1 MTPEIISAIQACQW
15 GPSHFLI
22 FSDNVFTPLI
32 YYSHFGSAIPAI
44 LIALVIYVKDRKNL
58 VSQLLLLMTFFL
70 GVWIFCDIV
79 LWASEFPSYI
89 MFYWSLEDMVE
100 PLIYFYAFY
109 FAFAFIFKKDFS
121 FYQKILFSIPLI
133 PTVLLAST
141 NWMLMGFDLTNCDR
155 AADEGILA
163 TYGYGIEILYA
174 LLIIG
179 FAIYR
184 FVKIKDRAQRI
195 QIILITTGITLFLV
209 TFSLGNIVQVFSQ
222 NWSIDQY
229 NLFGAPVFIAFLAY
243 IIIRFKAF
251 NVRLIG
257 AQVLVIALF
266 ITTLSL
272 LFIQS
277 ISTVRDVVVATLI
290 FLAIVGYLLIR
301 GVYREIEQREQIQ
314 LLADNLEKAN
324 KQQVVL
330 IHFITHQIKGFLTK
344 SRNIF
349 SMAVE
354 GEFGQLPEAFIPMAQ
369 EGLRSDTQ
377 AVTTVQEILNASN
390 VKSGAVTYSMQPF
403 DFGALVKEV
412 FDGLKPA
419 ADAKKLELTLE
430 EGDGP
435 NTLNGDKLQLQN
447 AIKNLIDN
455 SIKYTPSGS
464 VSLKLAKE
472 NAKENQSL
480 RLTIQDTGV
489 GITPEDMAHL
499 FTEGGHGKDSI
510 KVNVDSTGFGLYIV
524 KNIIEAHHGKVW
536 VESEGAG
543 KGSTFIVELPTNLE
557 VTAMPVGS

>member
-1 MTPEIISAIQACQW
+1 
-15 GPSHFLI
+15 
-22 FSDNVFTPLI
+22 
-32 YYSHFGSAIPAI
+32 
-44 LIALVIYVKDRKNL
+44 
-58 VSQLLLLMTFFL
+58 
-70 GVWIFCDIV
+70 
-79 LWASEFPSYI
+79 
-89 MFYWSLEDMVE
+89 
-100 PLIYFYAFY
+100 
-109 FAFAFIFKKDFS
+109 
-121 FYQKILFSIPLI
+121 
-133 PTVLLAST
+133 
-141 NWMLMGFDLTNCDR
+141 
-155 AADEGILA
+155 
-163 TYGYGIEILYA
+163 
-174 LLIIG
+174 
-179 FAIYR
+179 
-184 FVKIKDRAQRI
+184 
-195 QIILITTGITLFLV
+195 
-209 TFSLGNIVQVFSQ
+209 VQVFSQ

-412 FDGLKPA
+412 YDGLKPA
-419 ADAKKLELTLE
+419 ADAKKLELKLE
-430 EGDGP
+430 EDGSP
-435 NTLNGDKLQLQN
+435 NTLTGDKLQLQN

-464 VSLKLAKE
+464 VSLKLSKE
-472 NAKENQSL
+472 GEKL

-489 GITPEDMAHL
+489 GITPEDMVHL

>member
-1 MTPEIISAIQACQW
+1 MGPALCAFGGSQYLII
-15 GPSHFLI
+15 GP
-22 FSDNVFTPLI
+22 NVAPLI
-32 YYSHFGSAIPAI
+32 YYSHLPIIVISLGLAIFILFKKPKDLSSQVLFGTI
-44 LIALVIYVKDRKNL
+44 L
-58 VSQLLLLMTFFL
+58 FFCIW
-70 GVWIFCDIV
+70 VFCDLV
-79 LWASEFPSYI
+79 FWASNRSDVI
-89 MFYWSLEDMVE
+89 MLVWTTTVLVE
-100 PLIYFYAFY
+100 PLVHIGGLYLLYTIVDKVDMPFKLKVLFFVLYLPIILSAPTHFMLTGFDTGSCLAIEGFIARYYSYALE
-109 FAFAFIFKKDFS
+109 IFTTFLIVL
-121 FYQKILFSIPLI
+121 FGARRLFSSKYKNRKPEVAILTI
-133 PTVLLAST
+133 GVLLLCIAFSWGNLIGSFT
-141 NWMLMGFDLTNCDR
+141 DNWQVGEYGLFGMPVFIGFLVWSIVRYKTFN
-155 AADEGILA
+155 LQ
-163 TYGYGIEILYA
+163 
-174 LLIIG
+174 IIG
-179 FAIYR
+179 SLAL
-184 FVKIKDRAQRI
+184 VVG
-195 QIILITTGITLFLV
+195 LIGF
-209 TFSLGNIVQVFSQ
+209 TFSLLFVENPVVFRR
-222 NWSIDQY
+222 
-229 NLFGAPVFIAFLAY
+229 V
-243 IIIRFKAF
+243 
-251 NVRLIG
+251 
-257 AQVLVIALF
+257 
-266 ITTLSL
+266 
-272 LFIQS
+272 
-277 ISTVRDVVVATLI
+277 
-290 FLAIVGYLLIR
+290 AIVTFIFSLGFGYLLIR
-301 GVYREIEQREQIQ
+301 SVNREVKQREQIEK
-314 LLADNLEKAN
+314 LADGLQKAN
-324 KQQVVL
+324 AQQVVL

-419 ADAKKLELTLE
+419 ADAKKLELKLE
-430 EGDGP
+430 EDGGP
-435 NTLNGDKLQLQN
+435 NTLTGDKLQLQN

-464 VSLKLAKE
+464 VSLKLSKE
-472 NAKENQSL
+472 GEKL

>member
-1 MTPEIISAIQACQW
+1 MALVFGTYILVRARNLPSFLFFTICATFTFWCAFDLSAWFAFLGSANTMFTWSLLDFMGVLMFLFTYYFLFTFLTGRDLPLWQKILGFLLIVPSATIAFFGWNIPTYDLNACAALENSSFTIYTYYSEAIFIIATIVFLVVNYVKNKEKIARTQTLLA
-15 GPSHFLI
+15 GTGALIFLI
-22 FSDNVFTPLI
+22 FFFSANFLVSLYAASSISTYVYNYLI
-32 YYSHFGSAIPAI
+32 YGLFGMPIFLIYLGYLIVRYKVFNLKMFGAQALVLALIVVLASEYAFVNTVTNRILVTVTLILTIIAGAI
-44 LIALVIYVKDRKNL
+44 LIRSVRK
-58 VSQLLLLMTFFL
+58 
-70 GVWIFCDIV
+70 
-79 LWASEFPSYI
+79 
-89 MFYWSLEDMVE
+89 
-100 PLIYFYAFY
+100 
-109 FAFAFIFKKDFS
+109 
-121 FYQKILFSIPLI
+121 
-133 PTVLLAST
+133 
-141 NWMLMGFDLTNCDR
+141 
-155 AADEGILA
+155 
-163 TYGYGIEILYA
+163 
-174 LLIIG
+174 
-179 FAIYR
+179 
-184 FVKIKDRAQRI
+184 
-195 QIILITTGITLFLV
+195 
-209 TFSLGNIVQVFSQ
+209 
-222 NWSIDQY
+222 
-229 NLFGAPVFIAFLAY
+229 
-243 IIIRFKAF
+243 
-251 NVRLIG
+251 
-257 AQVLVIALF
+257 
-266 ITTLSL
+266 
-272 LFIQS
+272 
-277 ISTVRDVVVATLI
+277 
-290 FLAIVGYLLIR
+290 
-301 GVYREIEQREQIQ
+301 EIEQREHIEK
-314 LLADNLEKAN
+314 LASDLEKAN

-354 GEFGQLPEAFIPMAQ
+354 GEFGPLPEAFLPMAQ